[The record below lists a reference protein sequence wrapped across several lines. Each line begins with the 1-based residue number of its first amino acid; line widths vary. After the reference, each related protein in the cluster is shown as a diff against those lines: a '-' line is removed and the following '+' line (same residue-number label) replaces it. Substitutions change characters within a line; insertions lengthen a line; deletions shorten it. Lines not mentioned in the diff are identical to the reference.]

1 MVMSLETIVGAIQFF
16 QSFRLMTLK
25 KQIIDTEDALTKVLG
40 SSSKLMRPP
49 YGAITDDI
57 RNSLDLSF
65 IYVGCGQS
73 GLEE

>member
-49 YGAITDDI
+49 YGAITDEH
-57 RNSLDLSF
+57 S
-65 IYVGCGQS
+65 Q
-73 GLEE
+73 